1 MKHTKEV
8 EHMALLDKLESIE
21 NLTSAE
27 KNIVSYIMEH
37 KDQIDNFT
45 IADLAMMTYTS
56 NSAIIRFCRKLGLTG
71 YKEFKIEFVKELE
84 RMRKQK
90 SNININYPFQK
101 KESSRDILKSIAE
114 LSKESIDTCYESI
127 SEKDM
132 ERAAKYI
139 QQADKI
145 YIYAIGDSM
154 ISALG
159 FANKL
164 IKLDKI
170 TIMVNEYGE
179 VLAHT
184 MNVKKNDVALFVSYT
199 GSVLIEERFFNILE
213 ESGCKK
219 ILVTS
224 NSDLEGFDVKIDFPD
239 REDYMGKISTY
250 YSQIAIQYILNCLYA
265 IIFSNKE

>member
-1 MKHTKEV
+1 
-8 EHMALLDKLESIE
+8 MALLDKLESIE
-21 NLTSAE
+21 NLTPVE
-27 KNIVSYIMEH
+27 KTIVAYIIEH
-37 KDQIDNFT
+37 KEQIVNFT

-84 RMRKQK
+84 RIRKQK
-90 SNININYPFQK
+90 SNININYPIQK
-101 KESSRDILKSIAE
+101 KENSSNILKNIAE
-114 LSKESIDTCYESI
+114 LAKESIDTCYESI

-132 ERAAKYI
+132 ERAAKYL

-145 YIYAIGDSM
+145 YIYANGDSLV
-154 ISALG
+154 SAIG

-164 IKLDKI
+164 IKLDKV
-170 TIMVNEYGE
+170 TIIANEYNE

-184 MNVKKNDVALFVSYT
+184 MNVKKSDVALFVSYT
-199 GSVLIEERFFNILE
+199 GEGLVDERYFNILKD
-213 ESGCKK
+213 SGCKK
-219 ILVTS
+219 ILITS
-224 NSDLEGFDVKIDFPD
+224 NSDIAGFDIRIDFPD
-239 REDYMGKISTY
+239 KEDRQGKIATY

>member
-1 MKHTKEV
+1 MT
-8 EHMALLDKLESIE
+8 LLDKLESSE
-21 NLTSAE
+21 NLTPAE
-27 KNIVSYIMEH
+27 KNIVSYIMDH

-71 YKEFKIEFVKELE
+71 YREFKIEFVKELE
-84 RMRKQK
+84 RIRKQK
-90 SNININYPFQK
+90 SNVNINYPIQK
-101 KESSRDILKSIAE
+101 KENSRDILKNIAE

-132 ERAAKYI
+132 ERAARYI

-145 YIYAIGDSM
+145 YIYAIGDSL
-154 ISALG
+154 ISAIG
-159 FANKL
+159 FANRL

-170 TIMVNEYGE
+170 TIIANEYGE
-179 VLAHT
+179 VMAHT
-184 MNVKKNDVALFVSYT
+184 MNVKKNDVALFVSYA
-199 GSVLIEERFFNILE
+199 SAELIDERYLNILQ

-219 ILVTS
+219 ILITS
-224 NSDLEGFDVKIDFPD
+224 KSNIAGFDIKIDFPAK
-239 REDYMGKISTY
+239 EDHQGKIATY

-265 IIFSNKE
+265 IIFSNK